1 MTLLG
6 APYAPHPQRKTSR
19 SISAAS
25 ETTAVTGLGDNPPMT
40 DYPDSTARTMAQIRK
55 EGSYFARRAAESEAK
70 RERIVAEVARTA
82 GPDDDIDYLTKRAL
96 YDVGLISAS
105 ELHATG
111 SSQLLPRGWYQ
122 HYVEAIDEYCPTRVF
137 SLGEAGLDAAKLYDR
152 GYRWVVVFSEQTGPR
167 GDRTFIDVR
176 SFGRRNDRAQSPH
189 RAARALRTPPYGL
202 PHRGSTQRHLPVATS
217 DHPAAPQPASTP
229 RTGLVPRSHRPIP
242 ASVVGRATLD
252 QCGCSSRA
260 DPHRPDLNSPRPDP
274 RRD

>member
-55 EGSYFARRAAESEAK
+55 EGSFFARRAAESEAK

-176 SFGRRNDRAQSPH
+176 SFAAAAMTEHSPLTEQHALSELLHMGYRIVDLPNDIFLSPPPTIPQH
-189 RAARALRTPPYGL
+189 RSPPPL
-202 PHRGSTQRHLPVATS
+202 PGP
-217 DHPAAPQPASTP
+217 
-229 RTGLVPRSHRPIP
+229 GWY
-242 ASVVGRATLD
+242 
-252 QCGCSSRA
+252 
-260 DPHRPDLNSPRPDP
+260 PDP
-274 RRD
+274 TARFQHRWWDGQRWTSAVALHGQTHTDPI